1 MRSDGYMYVEVVR
14 AHFVSIMVRVQE
26 PEICQGLNQ
35 PMHTE
40 SGSERARERRVFYG

>member
-1 MRSDGYMYVEVVR
+1 MYVEVVR

-40 SGSERARERRVFYG
+40 SGSERETRFYGWNGSTSR